1 MAGQPI
7 EVRSDGINLDLD
19 ICRKYLTPKELMVLM
34 HVCEKIGHDMRE
46 KGKYNLE
53 EYELLMEL
61 RSITSRRMFSGQT
74 NEVRG
79 VDVETE
85 MEEMESF
92 NRGAKKRFKTLIF
105 ASVLAF
111 LLLVAAFTLNIMS
124 IWYPSIY
131 QYHDWIVWSIPCVTV
146 GYMIFMKEWQIKGGW
161 KYLGRPLKTV
171 WWLALI
177 FNMFLLVKHSL
188 NLMGW

>member
-7 EVRSDGINLDLD
+7 EVRSDGIDVDLE
-19 ICRKYLTPKELMVLM
+19 ICRQYLAPKELSVLM

-46 KGKYNLE
+46 KGKYDLVD
-53 EYELLMEL
+53 YEVLMDL
-61 RSITSRRMFSGQT
+61 RSLTSRRMFSGQT
-74 NEVRG
+74 NEARG

-85 MEEMESF
+85 REELESF
-92 NRGAKKRFKTLIF
+92 NRGAKKRFKTLVF

-111 LLLVAAFTLNIMS
+111 LLLLAAFTLNVLS

-131 QYHDWIVWSIPCVTV
+131 QYHDWIIWAVPCVTV

-161 KYLGRPLKTV
+161 KYLGRPFKVV
-171 WWLALI
+171 WWVAFLLNI
-177 FNMFLLVKHSL
+177 YLLVKNSFIL
-188 NLMGW
+188 LGW